1 MIIHSF
7 QEFVNILYKN
17 ITKIHDLYIFLSLYV
32 YPVYKKT
39 VNKHA
44 IIAFLFTEESVLAM
58 SSYPSIISMTLGLD
72 FSLLDRER
80 SKYLTPPNPMQKA
93 TIAPTTSERT
103 ASVPKEPLTK

>member
-1 MIIHSF
+1 MTYIYFFHYMS
-7 QEFVNILYKN
+7 NLH
-17 ITKIHDLYIFLSLYV
+17 TKK
-32 YPVYKKT
+32 P

-44 IIAFLFTEESVLAM
+44 IIACLFTEQATISI
-58 SSYPSIISMTLGLD
+58 SSYPSIISITFGLD
-72 FSLLDRER
+72 FSLFDRER

>member
-1 MIIHSF
+1 MTFIYISFIICLTCI
-7 QEFVNILYKN
+7 Q
-17 ITKIHDLYIFLSLYV
+17 
-32 YPVYKKT
+32 KT

-44 IIAFLFTEESVLAM
+44 IIAFLFTEQATISI
-58 SSYPSIISMTLGLD
+58 SSYPSIISITFGLD
-72 FSLLDRER
+72 FSLFDRER